1 MDWPALA
8 PLIFVAIPIV
18 AIFIALGILRY
29 SRIQAGKAVRSEE
42 YWTEQENPDPDRDPP
57 RRYAAPRGDYKVY
70 EDAKGQQW
78 YAIHGEPAVE
88 RKPVYLDGKAVYED
102 GKLKTTNVET
112 VRYKSTPTLYQKPQR
127 RPEKPPKPPRKK
139 GR

>member
-42 YWTEQENPDPDRDPP
+42 YWTEQENPDREPP
-57 RRYAAPRGDYKVY
+57 QRYAAPWDP
-70 EDAKGQQW
+70 
-78 YAIHGEPAVE
+78 HSPGEPLPRDVE
-88 RKPVYLDGKAVYED
+88 SGGAPRRSDHEQQD
-102 GKLKTTNVET
+102 TTDQDENDPGHDDT
-112 VRYKSTPTLYQKPQR
+112 R
-127 RPEKPPKPPRKK
+127 
-139 GR
+139 

>member
-1 MDWPALA
+1 MPGFDQQVTTVDGSHREEGH
-8 PLIFVAIPIV
+8 FE
-18 AIFIALGILRY
+18 
-29 SRIQAGKAVRSEE
+29 VRHTDGSG
-42 YWTEQENPDPDRDPP
+42 TQFFDTA
-57 RRYAAPRGDYKVY
+57 RYAAPRGDYKVY

-88 RKPVYLDGKAVYED
+88 RKPVYLNGKAVYEE